1 METRTFLVMYVTWYS
16 TEVKTAYVKTDEKAN
31 VTNFINEL
39 CERRG
44 YDTVEILGWSL
55 VEE

>member
-1 METRTFLVMYVTWYS
+1 METRTFLVAFVVWYS
-16 TEVKTAYVKTDEKAN
+16 MEVKTEYVKTDKKAN

-44 YDTVEILGWSL
+44 YDAIEILGWSL